1 MKKVWITAL
10 VRDHEAVQKL
20 MTTVKTYGLDAGGH
34 FWVDDIKRM
43 SWTAPLAELQAK
55 ETALWIIMGPPDQFK
70 ASTIRFGLSMIA
82 VSMQFRKGMGFPIM
96 ILTEGELTADSLPTP
111 LKGAEIHPLTGSALG
126 TKVAARASMPV
137 KGIETGYHFNVHG
150 LPGIG
155 LWFEIGPA
163 GVLDWQGALFGVHGA
178 EIDFHGVGKSGG
190 IPERAVLEYPVKGM
204 KIELGDR
211 EFTAWAVQNRLDGA
225 SSYYIRVQG
234 EPDTIIFG
242 PYTGD
247 DEAEMH
253 VISLF

>member
-1 MKKVWITAL
+1 MKKIWITAL
-10 VRDHEAVQKL
+10 DRDFEAVQKL
-20 MTTVKTYGLDAGGH
+20 MTTLKSYGLDAGGH

-43 SWTAPLAELQAK
+43 SWTAPLEELQAK
-55 ETALWIIMGPPDQFK
+55 ETALWIIMGLPDQFK

-82 VSMQFRKGMGFPIM
+82 VSIQFRKGVGFPIM
-96 ILTEGELTADSLPTP
+96 VLTEGELPADSLPTP
-111 LKGAEIHPLTGSALG
+111 LKGAEIHLLTGPALG
-126 TKVAARASMPV
+126 ATVTARASMPV

-150 LPGIG
+150 LPDIG

-163 GVLDWQGALFGVHGA
+163 GALDWQGALFGVHGA
-178 EIDFHGVGKSGG
+178 EIDFHGVGQAGG

-204 KIELGDR
+204 KIKLGDR

-253 VISLF
+253 VISLS